1 MLALKTHPNLI
12 ECGTDE
18 VGVTLTNHLIDL
30 C

>member
-1 MLALKTHPNLI
+1 MLALKIHPNLI